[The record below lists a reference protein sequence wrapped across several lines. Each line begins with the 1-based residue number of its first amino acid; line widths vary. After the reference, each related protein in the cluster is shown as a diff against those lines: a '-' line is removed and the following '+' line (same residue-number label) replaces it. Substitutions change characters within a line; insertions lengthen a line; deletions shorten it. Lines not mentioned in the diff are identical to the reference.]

1 MVKEIGERRG
11 WGTSL
16 ANKQI
21 EPVTTCPLTLTEA
34 FNTLN
39 TEELA
44 VFFALFPEKL
54 KAWRY
59 KAYEKHTQLIA
70 DYRARVQKHYADAK
84 EAKKNAG
91 TGHTAAV
98 SFVDW
103 EVDPSGD
110 DDDEVLCR
118 GVSGGSDRE
127 ASMAA
132 ELAAL
137 REQVV
142 ALTARVD
149 SGTGSSDEGSATQ
162 LPTSPRRSRLSEE
175 ERLGLRRLIADDF
188 GDGVTEDDILGRAT
202 DLGLAGLLE

>member
-1 MVKEIGERRG
+1 M
-11 WGTSL
+11 
-16 ANKQI
+16 
-21 EPVTTCPLTLTEA
+21 TLTEA

-44 VFFALFPEKL
+44 VFFVLFPEKL
-54 KAWRY
+54 KAWRF
-59 KAYEKHTQLIA
+59 KVYEKHTRLVD
-70 DYRARVQKHYADAK
+70 DYRAKVQKHYADAK

-98 SFVDW
+98 VFVDW
-103 EVDPSGD
+103 EVDPPGD

-118 GVSGGSDRE
+118 SVSGGSDRE

-149 SGTGSSDEGSATQ
+149 SGTGSSDEGPGAQLSA
-162 LPTSPRRSRLSEE
+162 SPRRGRSRLSED
-175 ERLGLRRLIADDF
+175 ERLGLRRLLADDV
-188 GDGVTEDDILGRAT
+188 GDGVTEGDILDRAT

>member
-1 MVKEIGERRG
+1 MVD
-11 WGTSL
+11 
-16 ANKQI
+16 
-21 EPVTTCPLTLTEA
+21 
-34 FNTLN
+34 
-39 TEELA
+39 
-44 VFFALFPEKL
+44 
-54 KAWRY
+54 
-59 KAYEKHTQLIA
+59 
-70 DYRARVQKHYADAK
+70 DYRAKVQKHHADAK

-98 SFVDW
+98 VFVDW

-149 SGTGSSDEGSATQ
+149 SGTGSSDESSVIQ
-162 LPTSPRRSRLSEE
+162 LPTSPRRSRLSDE
-175 ERLGLRRLIADDF
+175 ERSGLRRLIADDC
-188 GDGVTEDDILGRAT
+188 GDGVTEDDILDRAA